1 MDFAIIFITLVCQ
14 VLTMAIFIRV
24 LLSWLPVSMTGPVL
38 GPLTAILYQITEP
51 ILGPLRR
58 IVPPLG
64 MIDITPVV
72 AILLL
77 QFIMYLFV
85 GL

>member
-1 MDFAIIFITLVCQ
+1 MDFAIIFIALACQ
-14 VLTMAIFIRV
+14 VLTMAIFVRV
-24 LLSWLPVSMTGPVL
+24 LISWLPIPMSSSVIGPIM
-38 GPLTAILYQITEP
+38 AILYQITEP

-77 QFIMYLFV
+77 QLILFLVV

>member
-1 MDFAIIFITLVCQ
+1 MDFAIIFITLACQ

-24 LLSWLPVSMTGPVL
+24 LLSWLPVPMSGPVL
-38 GPLTAILYQITEP
+38 GPLMAILDQITEP
-51 ILGPLRR
+51 LLGPLRR

-77 QFIMYLFV
+77 QLVMYLFV